1 VIAVLFARSDSVYKT
16 IPGCDVWD
24 AERDA
29 RRWPANNE
37 YRKFVAAIRQRK
49 GPAATVA
56 RDLILERLAMVEDC
70 IQEKAA

>member
-1 VIAVLFARSDSVYKT
+1 MYADRD
-16 IPGCDVWD
+16 DVREID
-24 AERDA
+24 IKVRLS
-29 RRWPANNE
+29 NNE